1 MKKFKKLPTS
11 NYDTKKIQKF
21 SKLPQKSK
29 RRQSIVQ
36 NIPLITNNLKNLLEE
51 NEESFQEENN
61 EDIKNISFELNNI
74 DDMVDLLDNFSNKSD
89 DKAEIN
95 YESTTKEE
103 GIELIDE
110 FLQQSTK
117 NFIMQKKGFNNDIK
131 TMSHNFYDDLI
142 NDLKNIDLIN
152 DKNNKI
158 NDRKLLKKNLLVK
171 TDSLTSEENNTTF
184 KFKNDLIAQS
194 DTAQSY
200 GKVFSFTSKNK
211 SNSNNHNLEDNE
223 DDKIITI
230 RKKKNE
236 K

>member
-1 MKKFKKLPTS
+1 MKIFKKMPTS
-11 NYDTKKIQKF
+11 NYDSKKIQKF
-21 SKLPQKSK
+21 QKLPK
-29 RRQSIVQ
+29 RRQSIAQ

-51 NEESFQEENN
+51 NEESLQEE

-89 DKAEIN
+89 EKAEII
-95 YESTTKEE
+95 YEGTTKEE

-117 NFIMQKKGFNNDIK
+117 NFIEEKKGFNNDIK
-131 TMSHNFYDDLI
+131 KMSHNFYDDLI

-152 DKNNKI
+152 DKKNKI

-171 TDSLTSEENNTTF
+171 TDSLTSEENTTF
-184 KFKNDLIAQS
+184 KFKNDLVAQS

-211 SNSNNHNLEDNE
+211 SNSNNNNLEDNE

-230 RKKKNE
+230 KKKKNE